1 MKISYT
7 CLNVSE
13 EKRENQ
19 DTKENAEL
27 EIDQLNVSPASY
39 DHLKQIQPRGKS
51 PRHSTKYTEF
61 ATKST
66 RPLIEQTES
75 VPKSLRS
82 NLNNTES
89 RKKSHEPYQSNIN
102 NKKVYRETKKKSI
115 KPSQMISINADDDE
129 NESKFRHPRNNV
141 KVNNIPQDFKQEISK
156 FQKATDILKHPKKK
170 RNFLKEHLK
179 KKNKLKRV
187 KLHTTS
193 RPLIDSDENNQEEE
207 EEEEEEETEEKQEKI
222 HKVTIKKKRPF
233 KNITKSDT
241 TSEPYRT
248 MKKGN
253 HEAKSDVS
261 NPFIFNLNKKPLT
274 WKEDVERLN
283 PASHFDQNNQKEV
296 KTRDVNVILRTGNRN
311 PKIVIRRYKPFY
323 NIIGYPVVH
332 QHPLGLKNQRK
343 YRRKHRRQKKIRR
356 PHDVGTFSSLSSLA
370 TNQVECNDRQP
381 TQDSADVHSASQ
393 FGSSSVPSQ
402 NSNFHSFS
410 SFQSPLIS
418 NFHSSEASNFHSFPT
433 SNFHSSP
440 TSNFR
445 SSPTS
450 NFHSSPLSSF
460 YSSPT
465 SSSLN
470 DYFHEKI
477 PLYSHSVSNPA
488 NLQYEYEQKPS
499 ESFAEIKLTTESPYM
514 IQLTTEETQSY
525 KTEEII
531 DEDIP
536 EEPEEQEA
544 PILTG
549 YDIHEHLNTEEL
561 AALHKKETDDSI
573 EADDAQQFENADDGG
588 DVDANSEKG
597 EADID
602 ANAESGALEYENDEA
617 ESDLH
622 WDGNFGQK
630 SGLKVKNDSW

>member
-1 MKISYT
+1 M
-7 CLNVSE
+7 
-13 EKRENQ
+13 
-19 DTKENAEL
+19 KENAEL
-27 EIDQLNVSPASY
+27 DTDQLSVSPASY
-39 DHLKQIQPRGKS
+39 DHLKQIEPRAKS
-51 PRHSTKYTEF
+51 PTHSSKYTEP

-66 RPLIEQTES
+66 RPLIEHKES
-75 VPKSLRS
+75 VSKSLRS
-82 NLNNTES
+82 NSNNTES
-89 RKKSHEPYQSNIN
+89 RKKSRQPPQSNIN
-102 NKKVYRETKKKSI
+102 NKKVYRESKKKSV
-115 KPSQMISINADDDE
+115 KPSQMISTYADDDE
-129 NESKFRHPRNNV
+129 NESKFRRPRNNV
-141 KVNNIPQDFKQEISK
+141 KVNNIPQDFEQEISK

-193 RPLIDSDENNQEEE
+193 RPLINDDENNQEQEE

-241 TSEPYRT
+241 TFQPYRT

-253 HEAKSDVS
+253 HEAESDLS

-274 WKEDVERLN
+274 WKEDVETLN
-283 PASHFDQNNQKEV
+283 PASHFDQNNQKGV

-332 QHPLGLKNQRK
+332 RHPLGLKKRRK
-343 YRRKHRRQKKIRR
+343 YRRKHRRQKKLRR
-356 PHDVGTFSSLSSLA
+356 PHNVGTLNSLSSLA
-370 TNQVECNDRQP
+370 TDQVECNDKHP
-381 TQDSADVHSASQ
+381 TQDSADVHSLSQ
-393 FGSSSVPSQ
+393 FGSSVPSQ
-402 NSNFHSFS
+402 DSNFHSFP
-410 SFQSPLIS
+410 SFQSPLTS
-418 NFHSSEASNFHSFPT
+418 NFHSPEASNFHSFPT

-465 SSSLN
+465 SSSLT

-477 PLYSHSVSNPA
+477 PSYSHSVSNPA

-499 ESFAEIKLTTESPYM
+499 ESFTEIKQTTESPYM

-544 PILTG
+544 PISTG

-573 EADDAQQFENADDGG
+573 EADDGLQFEDADDGG
-588 DVDANSEKG
+588 GADANSEKG
-597 EADID
+597 EADTD
-602 ANAESGALEYENDEA
+602 ANAESGALEYENDEE

-630 SGLKVKNDSW
+630 PGLKQVKKDSW